1 MFGIAGQ
8 ARDQGPVPWYKK
20 ACTGPGATVKLFSA
34 FKLSLQQSDKSIVT
48 VSETPSTVRERALRA
63 LGQLPPFSPILNRL
77 IASLAQEDVSFAKV
91 ADLIE
96 KDTVLAGNVLR
107 LVNSALYGLRGTV
120 NSIRHA
126 VSLLGI
132 VKLRNATLGMSVAR
146 MWAQIKTPPGW
157 SMARFNHHSVG
168 VALLSDLVAQ
178 RRAVSCA
185 EGAFAAG
192 LFHDLGLL
200 LVAMGLPE
208 EYKEIS
214 LLCQQTDK
222 QPLECEFEVLG
233 LTHAELSSLALA
245 AWNLPRPIQMAVRY
259 QDKPE
264 LDPSET
270 ENNEL
275 SLSSILNAADGHLN
289 STGTSISLFDG
300 KPKDGQVALESLGL
314 GERLPTVLTEFE
326 AEFTAMK
333 RYF

>member
-1 MFGIAGQ
+1 MVQESLYRNRPAL
-8 ARDQGPVPWYKK
+8 
-20 ACTGPGATVKLFSA
+20 KLFPA

-77 IASLAQEDVSFAKV
+77 IASLAQEDVSFAKI

-168 VALLSDLVAQ
+168 VALLADLVAQ
-178 RRAVSCA
+178 RRAVSYA

-245 AWNLPRPIQMAVRY
+245 TWNLPRPIQMAVRY

-264 LDPSET
+264 LDPSEM

-300 KPKDGQVALESLGL
+300 KPKDGQISLESLGL

>member
-1 MFGIAGQ
+1 
-8 ARDQGPVPWYKK
+8 
-20 ACTGPGATVKLFSA
+20 
-34 FKLSLQQSDKSIVT
+34 
-48 VSETPSTVRERALRA
+48 
-63 LGQLPPFSPILNRL
+63 
-77 IASLAQEDVSFAKV
+77 
-91 ADLIE
+91 
-96 KDTVLAGNVLR
+96 
-107 LVNSALYGLRGTV
+107 VNSALYGLRGTV

-168 VALLSDLVAQ
+168 VALLADLLAQ
-178 RRAVSCA
+178 RRAVSYA

-264 LDPSET
+264 LDPSER

-275 SLSSILNAADGHLN
+275 HLSSILNAADGHLN

-300 KPKDGQVALESLGL
+300 KPKVGQIALESLGL
-314 GERLPTVLTEFE
+314 GERLPPLLTEFE

>member
-1 MFGIAGQ
+1 
-8 ARDQGPVPWYKK
+8 
-20 ACTGPGATVKLFSA
+20 
-34 FKLSLQQSDKSIVT
+34 
-48 VSETPSTVRERALRA
+48 
-63 LGQLPPFSPILNRL
+63 L

-146 MWAQIKTPPGW
+146 MWAQVKTPAGW

-168 VALLSDLVAQ
+168 VALLADLVAQ
-178 RRAVSCA
+178 RRAVSYA

-214 LLCQQTDK
+214 LLCQQGDR
-222 QPLECEFEVLG
+222 QPIACELQVLG

-245 AWNLPRPIQMAVRY
+245 TWNLPRPIQMAVRY
-259 QDKPE
+259 QDQPE
-264 LDPSET
+264 LDPSEVETT
-270 ENNEL
+270 EIG
-275 SLSSILNAADGHLN
+275 LSSILNAANGHLN
-289 STGTSISLFDG
+289 NTGTSINLFDAR
-300 KPKDGQVALESLGL
+300 PTDGQVSLESLGL
-314 GERLPTVLTEFE
+314 GERLPAVLTEFD

-333 RYF
+333 RFF

>member
-1 MFGIAGQ
+1 M
-8 ARDQGPVPWYKK
+8 
-20 ACTGPGATVKLFSA
+20 
-34 FKLSLQQSDKSIVT
+34 
-48 VSETPSTVRERALRA
+48 RERALRA

-96 KDTVLAGNVLR
+96 KDTVLAGNVLQ

-146 MWAQIKTPPGW
+146 MWAQVKTPPGW
-157 SMARFNHHSVG
+157 SMASFNHHSVG

-178 RRAVSCA
+178 RRPVAYA

-200 LVAMGLPE
+200 LVAIGLPE
-208 EYKEIS
+208 EFKEIA
-214 LLCQQTDK
+214 LLCNERKKTLLD
-222 QPLECEFEVLG
+222 CELQVLG
-233 LTHAELSSLALA
+233 LTHTELSSLALA
-245 AWNLPRPIQMAVRY
+245 AWNLPRQIQMAVRY
-259 QDKPE
+259 QDSPDH
-264 LDPSET
+264 DPT
-270 ENNEL
+270 EREANEL
-275 SLSSILNAADGHLN
+275 RLSTIVNAADGYLN
-289 STGTSISLFDG
+289 SLGITLSLDDG
-300 KPKDGQVALESLGL
+300 NAKDGQVSLDALGL
-314 GERLPTVLTEFE
+314 GERISSALTEFE
-326 AEFTAMK
+326 AEFNAMK

>member
-1 MFGIAGQ
+1 MS
-8 ARDQGPVPWYKK
+8 
-20 ACTGPGATVKLFSA
+20 FS
-34 FKLSLQQSDKSIVT
+34 
-48 VSETPSTVRERALRA
+48 
-63 LGQLPPFSPILNRL
+63 
-77 IASLAQEDVSFAKV
+77 KV

-146 MWAQIKTPPGW
+146 MWAQVKTPAGW

-168 VALLSDLVAQ
+168 VALLADLIAQ
-178 RRAVSCA
+178 RRSVSYA

-208 EYKEIS
+208 EFKEIS
-214 LLCQQTDK
+214 LLCQQSDK
-222 QPLECEFEVLG
+222 DPLEAELQVLG
-233 LTHAELSSLALA
+233 VTHAELSSLALA

-259 QDKPE
+259 QDHPE
-264 LDPSET
+264 LDPSEA
-270 ENNEL
+270 EANEL
-275 SLSSILNAADGHLN
+275 SLSAILNAANAHLN
-289 STGTSISLFDG
+289 STGTSINLFDG
-300 KPKDGQVALESLGL
+300 RPSDGQISLESLGL
-314 GERLPTVLTEFE
+314 GDRLPTVLAEFE